1 MNKAVMLLLRSEYNK
16 KWVSRYLYW
25 SLEEK
30 WGIDMMSKKEC
41 VAMILAGGQGSRL
54 GSLTKK
60 IAKPAVPFGGKYRII
75 DFPLSNCHNSGIDT
89 VGVLTQ
95 YQPLA
100 LHSYIGIGSSWDL
113 DRRDGGVFLLPPYV
127 REKGG
132 EWYKGTA
139 DAIYQNLNFIDMMN
153 PNYVL
158 ILSGD
163 HIYNMDYSLML
174 EHHKAQRAEVT
185 ISVIEVPWQEA
196 SRFGIMSVSESGKIL
211 EFAEKPK
218 EPNSNLASMGI
229 YIFNWR
235 LLRKILNEDNKNNH
249 SSHDFGK
256 DIIPKLLATDHR
268 LSAYF
273 FADYWKDVGT
283 VESFWEANMD
293 LLKEEPKLDL
303 YNPNWRVYSVNPTRP
318 PHYIGSTGKVT
329 RSLIS
334 EGCSIFGEVDNSVIF
349 PGVYIAAGARVK
361 DSIIMP
367 YGNIGADAQL
377 YRTIIGRKSIVEVG
391 VIIGSANSKEIT
403 VIEENILV
411 PSVSEHVI
419 NNSMA
424 QKQVG

>member
-1 MNKAVMLLLRSEYNK
+1 MLVLE
-16 KWVSRYLYW
+16 
-25 SLEEK
+25 LEEK
-30 WGIDMMSKKEC
+30 WGIGMMGNKEC

-100 LHSYIGIGSSWDL
+100 LHSYIGIGSPWDL
-113 DRRDGGVFLLPPYV
+113 DRREGGVFLLPPYV

-132 EWYKGTA
+132 EWYRGTA
-139 DAIYQNLNFIDMMN
+139 DAIYQNINFIERMN
-153 PNYVL
+153 PSYVL
-158 ILSGD
+158 VLSGD

-174 EHHKAQRAEVT
+174 AEHKAQKAEVT

-196 SRFGIMSVSESGKIL
+196 SRFGIMTVGATGEIM
-211 EFAEKPK
+211 EFTEKPK
-218 EPNSNLASMGI
+218 EPKSNLASMGI

-235 LLRKILNEDNKNNH
+235 LLKKVLEDDNKSSQ

-256 DIIPKLLATDHR
+256 DIIPKLLAAGHR
-268 LSAYF
+268 LSAYYF
-273 FADYWKDVGT
+273 KDYWKDVGT

-303 YNPNWRVYSVNPTRP
+303 YNPNWRVYSVNATRP
-318 PHYIGSTGKVT
+318 PHYIGATSKIT

-349 PGVYIAAGARVK
+349 PGVYIGQGAYIK
-361 DSIIMP
+361 DSIVMP
-367 YGNIGADAQL
+367 YVSIAADSQVYKA
-377 YRTIIGRKSIVEVG
+377 IIGRKSRIEVG
-391 VIIGSANSKEIT
+391 GIVGNHNEKAIT
-403 VIEENILV
+403 VIEENI
-411 PSVSEHVI
+411 VI
-419 NNSMA
+419 PGEMDLDLLANRIMEI

>member
-1 MNKAVMLLLRSEYNK
+1 MR
-16 KWVSRYLYW
+16 
-25 SLEEK
+25 
-30 WGIDMMSKKEC
+30 KKEC

-54 GSLTKK
+54 GSLTQK

-95 YQPLA
+95 YRPLA

-113 DRRDGGVFLLPPYV
+113 DRRDGGVYVLPPYAQ
-127 REKGG
+127 EGSA

-158 ILSGD
+158 VLSGD

-174 EHHKAQRAEVT
+174 EHHKKQKAEAT
-185 ISVIEVPWQEA
+185 ISVIEVPWHEA
-196 SRFGIMSVSESGKIL
+196 SRFGIMNTNTTGRIT
-211 EFAEKPK
+211 EFVEKPK
-218 EPNSNLASMGI
+218 DAKSNLASMGI

-235 LLRKILNEDNKNNH
+235 LLRKSLEEDRKNAL

-256 DIIPKLLATDHR
+256 DIIPKLLSDGHR
-268 LSAYF
+268 LYAYYF
-273 FADYWKDVGT
+273 KGYWKDVGT

-293 LLKEEPKLDL
+293 LLEDDPQLDL
-303 YNPNWRVYSVNPTRP
+303 HNPNWRVYSVNATRP
-318 PHYIGSTGKVT
+318 PHYVGVTGSLT
-329 RSLIS
+329 RSLVG
-334 EGCSIFGEVDNSVIF
+334 EGCSILGEVDHSVIF
-349 PGVYIAAGARVK
+349 PGAHIGKGAVIK

-367 YGNIGADAQL
+367 YATICENAQV
-377 YRTIIGRKSIVEVG
+377 YRGIIGRKSLVERG
-391 VIIGSANSKEIT
+391 AVIGAKDQLEIT
-403 VIEENILV
+403 VIEENIV
-411 PSVSEHVI
+411 IPSNAQVLD
-419 NNSMA
+419 NSMIST

>member
-1 MNKAVMLLLRSEYNK
+1 MLG
-16 KWVSRYLYW
+16 
-25 SLEEK
+25 LEEK

-100 LHSYIGIGSSWDL
+100 LHSYIGNGSTWDL
-113 DRRDGGVFLLPPYV
+113 DRRGGGVFILPPYAQ
-127 REKGG
+127 EKGG

-174 EHHKAQRAEVT
+174 EHHKAKKAEVT
-185 ISVIEVPWQEA
+185 ISVIEVPWHEA
-196 SRFGIMSVSESGKIL
+196 SRFGIMTAGENGRIT

-235 LLRKILNEDNKNNH
+235 LLRKILNDDSKNNH

-256 DIIPKLLATDHR
+256 DIIPKLLAADHR
-268 LSAYF
+268 LSAYYF
-273 FADYWKDVGT
+273 KDYWKDVGT

-293 LLKEEPKLDL
+293 LLGEDPKLDL
-303 YNPNWRVYSVNPTRP
+303 YNPNWRIYSVNATRP
-318 PHYIGSTGKVT
+318 PHYIGTTGKIT
-329 RSLIS
+329 RSMIS

-349 PGVYIAAGARVK
+349 PGVYIGKGAQIK
-361 DSIIMP
+361 DSIVMP
-367 YGNIGADAQL
+367 YVNIGGDAQV
-377 YRTIIGRKSIVEVG
+377 YRSIIGRKTTVEAGAIVGNLNDKEV
-391 VIIGSANSKEIT
+391 T
-403 VIEENILV
+403 VTEENIV
-411 PSVSEHVI
+411 IPSEIDVLT
-419 NNSMA
+419 NSIMA
-424 QKQVG
+424 IQKQVG

>member
-1 MNKAVMLLLRSEYNK
+1 
-16 KWVSRYLYW
+16 
-25 SLEEK
+25 
-30 WGIDMMSKKEC
+30 
-41 VAMILAGGQGSRL
+41 MILAGGQGSRL

-100 LHSYIGIGSSWDL
+100 LNSYIGIGSSWDL
-113 DRRDGGVFLLPPYV
+113 DRRDGGVFMLPPYAC
-127 REKGG
+127 EKGA

-139 DAIYQNLNFIDMMN
+139 DAIYQNLNFIEMMN

-174 EHHKAQRAEVT
+174 EHHKAQKAEVT
-185 ISVIEVPWQEA
+185 ISVIEVPWHEA
-196 SRFGIMSVSESGKIL
+196 SRFGIMSVGETGRVT

-218 EPNSNLASMGI
+218 EPKSNLASMGI

-235 LLRKILNEDNKNNH
+235 LLRKVLEDDSKNDL

-256 DIIPKLLATDHR
+256 DVIPKLLAADHR
-268 LSAYF
+268 LSAYYF
-273 FADYWKDVGT
+273 EGYWKDVGT

-293 LLKEEPKLDL
+293 LLNEEPELDL
-303 YNPNWRVYSVNPTRP
+303 YNPNWKVYSVNATRP
-318 PHYIGSTGKVT
+318 PHYIGATAKVT

-334 EGCSIFGEVDNSVIF
+334 EGCSILGTVDHSVIF
-349 PGVYIAAGARVK
+349 PGVHIAEGVCIK
-361 DSIIMP
+361 DSIVMP
-367 YGNIGADAQL
+367 YVNIGAYAQV
-377 YRTIIGRKSIVEVG
+377 YRAIIGRKGVVEAEA
-391 VIIGSANSKEIT
+391 IIGNVNNKDIT
-403 VIEENILV
+403 VVNEDIVTSSGIDVLASSIIEI
-411 PSVSEHVI
+411 
-419 NNSMA
+419 

>member
-1 MNKAVMLLLRSEYNK
+1 M
-16 KWVSRYLYW
+16 
-25 SLEEK
+25 
-30 WGIDMMSKKEC
+30 GKKEC

-113 DRRDGGVFLLPPYV
+113 DRRDGGVFILPPYA
-127 REKGG
+127 REKGA

-139 DAIYQNLNFIDMMN
+139 DAIYQNLNFIEMMN

-174 EHHKAQRAEVT
+174 EYHKLKKSEVT
-185 ISVIEVPWQEA
+185 ISVIEVPWHEA
-196 SRFGIMSVSESGKIL
+196 SRFGIMSVGETGNIT
-211 EFAEKPK
+211 EFSEKPK
-218 EPNSNLASMGI
+218 EPKSNLASMGI

-235 LLRKILNEDNKNNH
+235 VLRKALEDDNKNNL

-256 DIIPKLLATDHR
+256 DIIPKLLDADHR
-268 LSAYF
+268 LSAYYF
-273 FADYWKDVGT
+273 QGDWKDVGT

-293 LLKEEPKLDL
+293 LLNEEPELDL
-303 YNPNWRVYSVNPTRP
+303 YNPKWRVYSVNAARP
-318 PHYIGSTGKVT
+318 PHYVGNTAKVT
-329 RSLIS
+329 RSLVS
-334 EGCSIFGEVDNSVIF
+334 EGCSIFGEVENSVIF
-349 PGVYIAAGARVK
+349 PGVHIAEGVRIK

-367 YGNIGADAQL
+367 YVNIGAHAQVN
-377 YRTIIGRKSIVEVG
+377 RAIIGRKSLVG
-391 VIIGSANSKEIT
+391 PGAIIGNLTQKDIT
-403 VIEENILV
+403 VVEENIV
-411 PSVSEHVI
+411 IPSDIDVI
-419 NNSMA
+419 TQNIIGI

>member
-1 MNKAVMLLLRSEYNK
+1 MLVLE
-16 KWVSRYLYW
+16 
-25 SLEEK
+25 LEEK
-30 WGIDMMSKKEC
+30 WGIGMMGKKEC

-113 DRRDGGVFLLPPYV
+113 DRKNGGVFLLPPYAQ
-127 REKGG
+127 EKGG

-153 PNYVL
+153 PSYVL
-158 ILSGD
+158 VLSGD

-174 EHHKAQRAEVT
+174 EHHKNKKAEVT
-185 ISVIEVPWQEA
+185 ISVIEVPWHEA
-196 SRFGIMSVSESGKIL
+196 PRFGLMTVGDNDRII

-218 EPNSNLASMGI
+218 EPKSNLASMGV

-235 LLRKILNEDNKNNH
+235 LLRKVLDDDSKNNH

-256 DIIPKLLATDHR
+256 DIIPKLLANDHR
-268 LSAYF
+268 LSAYYF
-273 FADYWKDVGT
+273 KEYWKDVGT
-283 VESFWEANMD
+283 IESFWEANMD
-293 LLKEEPKLDL
+293 LLNEEPKLDL
-303 YNPNWRVYSVNPTRP
+303 YNPNWRVYSVNATRP
-318 PHYIGSTGKVT
+318 PHYIGGTAKIT

-334 EGCSIFGEVDNSVIF
+334 EGCSIFGEVDHSVIF
-349 PGVYIAAGARVK
+349 PGVYIAAGTVVK
-361 DSIIMP
+361 DSIVMP
-367 YGNIGADAQL
+367 YASLGADAQV
-377 YRTIIGRKSIVEVG
+377 YRSIIGRKSIVETGAVVG
-391 VIIGSANSKEIT
+391 SLHHKEIT
-403 VIEENILV
+403 VVEENI
-411 PSVSEHVI
+411 VI
-419 NNSMA
+419 PREIEIDLRSSSIMGK

>member
-1 MNKAVMLLLRSEYNK
+1 
-16 KWVSRYLYW
+16 
-25 SLEEK
+25 
-30 WGIDMMSKKEC
+30 
-41 VAMILAGGQGSRL
+41 MILAGGQGSRL

-100 LHSYIGIGSSWDL
+100 LHSYIGIGSPWDL
-113 DRRDGGVFLLPPYV
+113 DRRDGGVFLLPPYAC
-127 REKGG
+127 EKGA

-139 DAIYQNLNFIDMMN
+139 DAIYQNLNFIDKMN

-158 ILSGD
+158 VLSGD

-174 EHHKAQRAEVT
+174 EHHKAKKAEVT
-185 ISVIEVPWQEA
+185 ISVIEVPWHEA
-196 SRFGIMSVSESGKIL
+196 SRFGIMSVGETGRIT

-218 EPNSNLASMGI
+218 EPKSNLASMGI

-235 LLRKILNEDNKNNH
+235 LLRKVLEDDSKNNL

-256 DIIPKLLATDHR
+256 DVIPKLLAADHR
-268 LSAYF
+268 LSAYYYKG
-273 FADYWKDVGT
+273 YWKDVGT

-293 LLKEEPKLDL
+293 LLNEEPELDL
-303 YNPNWRVYSVNPTRP
+303 YNSNWKVYSVNATRP
-318 PHYIGSTGKVT
+318 PHYVGANAKVT

-334 EGCSIFGEVDNSVIF
+334 EGCSILGTVDHSVIF
-349 PGVYIAAGARVK
+349 PGVHIAEGTYIK
-361 DSIIMP
+361 DSIVMP
-367 YGNIGADAQL
+367 YVNVGANAQV
-377 YRTIIGRKSIVEVG
+377 YRAIIGRKGIVEAGAIIGNLNAKGITVVDEN
-391 VIIGSANSKEIT
+391 VIISSDIDVLANSI
-403 VIEENILV
+403 IGI
-411 PSVSEHVI
+411 
-419 NNSMA
+419 

>member
-1 MNKAVMLLLRSEYNK
+1 
-16 KWVSRYLYW
+16 
-25 SLEEK
+25 
-30 WGIDMMSKKEC
+30 MSKKEC

-100 LHSYIGIGSSWDL
+100 LHSYIGIGSPWDL
-113 DRRDGGVFLLPPYV
+113 DRRDGGVFLLPPYA
-127 REKGG
+127 REKGA

-139 DAIYQNLNFIDMMN
+139 DAIYQNINFIDMMN
-153 PNYVL
+153 PSYVL
-158 ILSGD
+158 VLSGD

-174 EHHKAQRAEVT
+174 EHHKSKKAEVT
-185 ISVIEVPWQEA
+185 ISVIEVPWHEA
-196 SRFGIMSVSESGKIL
+196 SRFGIMSVGESGRVT
-211 EFAEKPK
+211 EFVEKPK
-218 EPNSNLASMGI
+218 EPKSNLASMGI

-235 LLRKILNEDNKNNH
+235 LLRKTLEEDSKNLR

-256 DIIPKLLATDHR
+256 DVIPKLLAADHR
-268 LSAYF
+268 LSAYYF
-273 FADYWKDVGT
+273 KGYWKDVGT

-293 LLKEEPKLDL
+293 LLKDEPELDL
-303 YNPNWRVYSVNPTRP
+303 YNPNWRVYSVNATRP
-318 PHYIGSTGKVT
+318 PHFVGSTGKVT

-349 PGVYIAAGARVK
+349 PGVHIAEGVQIK
-361 DSIIMP
+361 DSILMP
-367 YGNIGADAQL
+367 YVNIGAHAQI
-377 YRTIIGRKSIVEVG
+377 YRSIIGRKSVVEMG
-391 VIIGSANSKEIT
+391 GLIGNAMSKNIT
-403 VIEENILV
+403 VVEENIV
-411 PSVSEHVI
+411 IPSDI
-419 NNSMA
+419 DLIAGNIMGI

>member
-1 MNKAVMLLLRSEYNK
+1 
-16 KWVSRYLYW
+16 
-25 SLEEK
+25 
-30 WGIDMMSKKEC
+30 
-41 VAMILAGGQGSRL
+41 MILAGGQGSRL

-113 DRRDGGVFLLPPYV
+113 DRRDGGVFLLPPYA
-127 REKGG
+127 REKGA

-153 PNYVL
+153 PSYVL
-158 ILSGD
+158 VLSGD

-174 EHHKAQRAEVT
+174 EHHKSRKAEVT
-185 ISVIEVPWQEA
+185 ISVIEVPWHEA
-196 SRFGIMSVSESGKIL
+196 SRFGIMSVAESGRVT

-218 EPNSNLASMGI
+218 EPKSNLASMGI

-235 LLRKILNEDNKNNH
+235 LLRKVLEEDSRNLR

-256 DIIPKLLATDHR
+256 DIIPKLLAADHR
-268 LSAYF
+268 LSAYYF
-273 FADYWKDVGT
+273 KGYWKDVGT

-293 LLKEEPKLDL
+293 LLRDEPELDL
-303 YNPNWRVYSVNPTRP
+303 YNPNWRVYSVNATRP
-318 PHYIGSTGKVT
+318 PHFVGATGKVT

-334 EGCSIFGEVDNSVIF
+334 EGCSILGEVDNSVIF
-349 PGVYIAAGARVK
+349 PGVHIAEGAQIK
-361 DSIIMP
+361 DSILMP
-367 YGNIGADAQL
+367 YVNIGAHSQI
-377 YRTIIGRKSIVEVG
+377 YRSIIGRKSVVEMG
-391 VIIGSANSKEIT
+391 ALIGNVTNKNIT
-403 VIEENILV
+403 VVEENIV
-411 PSVSEHVI
+411 IPSDIDIIASNI
-419 NNSMA
+419 MGIK
-424 QKQVG
+424 KQVG

>member
-1 MNKAVMLLLRSEYNK
+1 
-16 KWVSRYLYW
+16 
-25 SLEEK
+25 
-30 WGIDMMSKKEC
+30 MMSKKEC

-113 DRRDGGVFLLPPYV
+113 DRRDGGVFLLPPYA
-127 REKGG
+127 REKGAD
-132 EWYKGTA
+132 WYTGTG
-139 DAIYQNLNFIDMMN
+139 DAIYQNLNFIDKMN

-158 ILSGD
+158 VLSGD

-174 EHHKAQRAEVT
+174 EHHKAKKAEVT
-185 ISVIEVPWQEA
+185 ISVTEVPWHEA
-196 SRFGIMSVSESGKIL
+196 PRFGIMSVGETGRITA
-211 EFAEKPK
+211 FYEKPK

-235 LLRKILNEDNKNNH
+235 LLRKVLEDDSKNKL

-268 LSAYF
+268 LSAYYF
-273 FADYWKDVGT
+273 EGYWKDVGT
-283 VESFWEANMD
+283 VDSFWEANMD
-293 LLKEEPKLDL
+293 LLNEEPGLDL
-303 YNPNWRVYSVNPTRP
+303 YNPNWRVYSVNATRP
-318 PHYIGSTGKVT
+318 PHYIGATAKVS

-334 EGCSIFGEVDNSVIF
+334 EGCSIFGEVDHSVIF
-349 PGVYIAAGARVK
+349 PGVHIAEGTHIK
-361 DSIIMP
+361 DSIVMSYAHIK
-367 YGNIGADAQL
+367 DHAQV
-377 YRTIIGRKSIVEVG
+377 YRAIIGRKSTVEG
-391 VIIGSANSKEIT
+391 GAIIGNIHKNEIT
-403 VIEENILV
+403 VIEENIV
-411 PSVSEHVI
+411 IPSDSVVLA
-419 NNSMA
+419 NSIMEI